1 MTPTEQEA
9 ELIESAQAVL
19 GDEPIVAA
27 GVFGLQHLVCAG
39 SGHGAEGIGDDWL
52 AGSEIGAPFAES
64 PDVELIVAVTD
75 ERIHVIRRGHE
86 PEPERI
92 VGTFPRATTE
102 VEIARF
108 GLSRMIKLEDPTS
121 GVHIELHASVSPAAP
136 RGGPD
141 QHVLEE
147 LVRTAA

>member
-1 MTPTEQEA
+1 MTPREQEA
-9 ELIESAQAVL
+9 ELIENAQPVL

-27 GVFGLQHLVCAG
+27 GVFGLQHLAG
-39 SGHGAEGIGDDWL
+39 TASARADDVGDEWLVDDADPAGGGA
-52 AGSEIGAPFAES
+52 A

-75 ERIHVIRRGHE
+75 ERIHVIRWGHASE
-86 PEPERI
+86 PKRI

-108 GLSRMIKLEDPTS
+108 GLSRMIKLEDPSS
-121 GVHIELHASVSPAAP
+121 GAHIELHASVSPAAR

>member
-9 ELIESAQAVL
+9 ELIESAQPVL

-27 GVFGLQHLVCAG
+27 GVFGLQHLVSGASASDADWFTDPEDDASVG
-39 SGHGAEGIGDDWL
+39 SPA
-52 AGSEIGAPFAES
+52 
-64 PDVELIVAVTD
+64 DVELIVAVTT
-75 ERIHVIRRGHE
+75 ERILVIRWGHD
-86 PEPERI
+86 PGPERI
-92 VGTFPRATTE
+92 VGTFARATTE

-108 GLSRMIKLEDPTS
+108 GLSRMIKLEDPAS
-121 GVHIELHASVSPAAP
+121 GAHIELHASVSPAAR